1 MLGLIYWLG
10 QEKTGDVGLL
20 VFIGGMSLA
29 GASLSS
35 RGGEVCELRMDRP
48 AQPGEAR
55 DLGAEAAAPGR
66 N

>member
-35 RGGEVCELRMDRP
+35 RGGEVCELRMD
-48 AQPGEAR
+48 
-55 DLGAEAAAPGR
+55 
-66 N
+66 